1 MNNIRTMMHK
11 EFIQLLRDPRLAVYI
26 LMMPLVLLI
35 LFGYALKLE
44 PQNVTMALV
53 DQDHSFFS
61 NLIKTNIW
69 SEGYFQLREVPDKK
83 AMQDLIRLGK
93 ARAGLVIGSDFS
105 RQLTENNQPVVSLY
119 VDGSM
124 PSLATAMN
132 NKSSAITADSVTS
145 SMYFSDPDA
154 PAVVIPEQPFL
165 LDVVTLF
172 NPKLKETWFFL
183 PGVIGVLIM
192 QVTLILTSAAVVRER
207 ETHTLE
213 QILVSPV
220 RKLEFILGKILP
232 YMLISIVDFY
242 LILGLGT
249 YLFDLPQADSQLAL
263 GVLAVLYV
271 SAMVAVGVT
280 ISTVSQTQPQAIFL
294 SVFILIP
301 SILLSGFIF
310 PIEAMPGWVQPVAW
324 ALPFTYFVDIIR
336 GLILKHN
343 SLQELAGSYSALLA
357 FTLVFITISTVRFRQ
372 TIG

>member
-1 MNNIRTMMHK
+1 MKNILNLMRK
-11 EFIQLLRDPRLAVYI
+11 EFIQLRRDPRLVVYI

-53 DQDHSFFS
+53 DKDHSFFS

-69 SEGYFQLREVPDKK
+69 SEGYFKLKEVADKK
-83 AMQDLIRLGK
+83 AMLNLIRRGK
-93 ARAGLVIGSDFS
+93 ARAGLYIGPNFS
-105 RQLTENNQPVVSLY
+105 RQLTDNNQPVVSLY

-132 NKSSAITADSVTS
+132 NKSSAITADAVTS
-145 SMYFSDPDA
+145 SMYFSDPNA
-154 PAVVIPEQPFL
+154 PAVVIPEKPFL
-165 LDVVTLF
+165 LDIITLF

-220 RKLEFILGKILP
+220 RKLEFILGKVLP
-232 YMLISIVDFY
+232 YMLISILDFY

-249 YLFDLPQADSQLAL
+249 VLFHLPQADSQLAL
-263 GVLAVLYV
+263 ATLAVLYV
-271 SAMVAVGVT
+271 SAMVAVGVA

-310 PIEAMPGWVQPVAW
+310 PIEAMP
-324 ALPFTYFVDIIR
+324 
-336 GLILKHN
+336 
-343 SLQELAGSYSALLA
+343 
-357 FTLVFITISTVRFRQ
+357 
-372 TIG
+372 